1 MWVHGVII
9 VSANNPT
16 NGATSYIVSPS
27 SSLCTNPNST
37 RSNLPSTQITNLSS
51 SSDHNNSHKFNCPN
65 NLDVALQAFIQRFIL
80 SDSANVGQIPQGITW
95 KTETVWKSDT
105 SQMVAPTSS
114 TASSMTV
121 VHTLDH
127 RIFSGRIMKHQK
139 ENEVLYIK
147 AQIATLKC

>member
-27 SSLCTNPNST
+27 SSLCINPNST

-65 NLDVALQAFIQRFIL
+65 NLDVALQAFIQRFIP
-80 SDSANVGQIPQGITW
+80 SDSANVGQILQGITR
-95 KTETVWKSDT
+95 KTETGNLILP
-105 SQMVAPTSS
+105 QMVAPTSS

-147 AQIATLKC
+147 AQIATLKS